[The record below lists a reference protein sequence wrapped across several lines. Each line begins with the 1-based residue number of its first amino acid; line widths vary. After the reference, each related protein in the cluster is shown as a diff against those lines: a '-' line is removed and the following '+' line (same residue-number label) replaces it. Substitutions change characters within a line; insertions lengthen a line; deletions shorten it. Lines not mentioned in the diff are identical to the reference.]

1 MLIHVVEQ
9 GETINSIAEKYNT
22 SAQLIIYNNEIQN
35 PNNLVVGQ
43 TIVILFPQVIHTVEE
58 GDTVNP

>member
-43 TIVILFPQVIHTVEE
+43 TIVILFPQVLRKGILLT
-58 GDTVNP
+58 P